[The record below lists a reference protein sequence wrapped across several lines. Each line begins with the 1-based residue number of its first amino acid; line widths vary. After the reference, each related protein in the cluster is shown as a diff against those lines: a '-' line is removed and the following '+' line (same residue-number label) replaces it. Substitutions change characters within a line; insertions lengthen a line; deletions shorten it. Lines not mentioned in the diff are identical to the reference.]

1 MLHIYGWSLEGVGK
15 VKGRIE
21 VNLKLFQFAF
31 PFKAKTV
38 PNFLSSSLIRMQLAA
53 AFRSYLLVK
62 FFHLT
67 IQTILYIKIMVILSI
82 FKNDKKK

>member
-1 MLHIYGWSLEGVGK
+1 MLHIYGWSLEGVRK

-21 VNLKLFQFAF
+21 VNLQLFQFAF

-38 PNFLSSSLIRMQLAA
+38 PNFLSSSLTRMQLAP

-62 FFHLT
+62 FFHFT
-67 IQTILYIKIMVILSI
+67 IQTIRYIKIMVILSHI
-82 FKNDKKK
+82 QK